1 MSGGPQGDELFAL
14 LDAALRLPAGERE
27 SMLHSAA
34 ADPAVR
40 AEAIAML
47 RDVSGFTDPR
57 KADGPAPP
65 SLAGVTFG
73 EFRLLRPIGF
83 GASGVVYEAEQRA
96 PVRKVAL
103 KVIRSG
109 GQDAGERAAAEAQA
123 LHAVR
128 HPGIASVLAAGT
140 ATVQGGSGVAWIA
153 MELVEGA
160 RTAAERARE
169 MPGDQ
174 RALLALMRDFASAL
188 GAAHRAGILHR
199 DLKPANLLVSS
210 EGTAKI
216 VDFGVAAAAGTECG
230 PAGTPRW
237 MAPECVAGEVAT
249 ARSDVWSL
257 GRVMEHCAD
266 AAGLPA
272 RGPLRAAAAMAT
284 APSPGA
290 RYADAAEL
298 AEDLRAALEDRAM
311 RCMRRGPAER
321 LLSTVRRRPRAAAA
335 AAAALVVVAASLWFG
350 LGARSLARARMLLEV
365 PRMLA
370 MHDQIARMI
379 DETPPDGVASAVE
392 RISDRARLGLQDI
405 EQGPDTVLVAVAS
418 LARLGQLERACEL
431 ADEGISALRSAGA
444 GDEALRWL
452 AVMAAACDAAGDG
465 ATAEDL
471 DDLAKVAFGLS
482 AKSAADDLLF
492 GCYVEGIAAQTGDPR
507 LRDLAWRLDRGYND
521 DPASSAFGTALALVA
536 MGHDAAPRLHAGKL
550 RSVAEGIDRW
560 ATWPM
565 REPNA
570 SMYLSLLVQAFQ
582 AAERSVDL
590 ARFDDAVPLA
600 RAAAA
605 RYARPDAT
613 VRTEIWIGVTESRLG
628 QAARAARTLDGV
640 ARLPEVLVVPA
651 ESAYSWLPTRALLA
665 LESEDPVPAVDG
677 LLATVA
683 TAPVLGT
690 DQPALLETLRA
701 WRAGDRDGTDR
712 HFRSWWPSVGEKR
725 RAWRTRIG
733 DRLLRLGVVA
743 ALPPA
748 GDDGD

>member
-1 MSGGPQGDELFAL
+1 MSGCPRRDELFEL

-27 SMLHSAA
+27 PMVRSAA

-40 AEAIAML
+40 EEAVAML
-47 RDVSGFTDPR
+47 RDVSAVTDRPG
-57 KADGPAPP
+57 ADWTAAP

-73 EFRLLRPIGF
+73 DFRLLRPIGF
-83 GASGVVYEAEQRA
+83 GASGVVYEAEQRV
-96 PVRKVAL
+96 PLRKVAL
-103 KVIRSG
+103 KVFRSG
-109 GQDAGERAAAEAQA
+109 GPDAGANAAAEAQA

-140 ATVQGGSGVAWIA
+140 ATVHDGACVAWIA

-160 RTAAERARE
+160 RTAAERAGE

-174 RALLALMRDFASAL
+174 RGLLALMRDFASAL

-210 EGTAKI
+210 DGTAKI
-216 VDFGVAAAAGTECG
+216 VDFGIAAAAGTEDG

-237 MAPECVAGEVAT
+237 MAPERAAGAVAT

-257 GRVMEHCAD
+257 GRVMEHCAN

-272 RGPLRAAAAMAT
+272 GGPFRAAAAMAM
-284 APSPGA
+284 APSPDA
-290 RYADAAEL
+290 RYADAGEMAD
-298 AEDLRAALEDRAM
+298 DLRAALEGRPM
-311 RCMRRGPAER
+311 RCMRLGPARR
-321 LLSTVRRRPRAAAA
+321 LFSAIGRKPRTAAVIVAA
-335 AAAALVVVAASLWFG
+335 VAAVAASLWFG
-350 LGARSLARARMLLEV
+350 IGARSLARARMLLDV

-379 DETPPDGVASAVE
+379 DETPPDGVASAAE
-392 RISDRARLGLQDI
+392 RIRERARLGLQDI
-405 EQGPDTVLVAVAS
+405 EQGPDTVLVGVAS

-452 AVMAAACDAAGDG
+452 AAMVAACEAAGDG
-465 ATAEDL
+465 ATGEAL
-471 DDLAKVAFGLS
+471 DDLAKIAFGLS
-482 AKSAADDLLF
+482 ANSVADDVLL

-507 LRDLAWRLDRGYND
+507 LRELAWRLDREYND
-521 DPASSAFGTALALVA
+521 DPAATAFGTALALVA
-536 MGHDAAPRLHAGKL
+536 MGHDAAPRLDAGKL

-582 AAERSVDL
+582 AADRSGDL

-605 RYARPDAT
+605 RYARADAT

-628 QAARAARTLDGV
+628 QPLRAARTLDRV
-640 ARLPEVLVVPA
+640 AGLPEVQAVNA
-651 ESAYSWLPTRALLA
+651 DSAHAWLPTRALLA
-665 LESEDPVPAVDG
+665 LESQEPAAAVDG

-683 TAPVLGT
+683 RAPVLGT
-690 DQPALLETLRA
+690 DQPSLLEVLRE
-701 WRAGDRDGTDR
+701 WRAGNQEAAG
-712 HFRSWWPSVGEKR
+712 RSFGAWWSSAGEKR
-725 RAWRTRIG
+725 RAWRARIG
-733 DRLLRLGVVA
+733 DRLLQLGA
-743 ALPPA
+743 ITSLPPRE
-748 GDDGD
+748 DDG